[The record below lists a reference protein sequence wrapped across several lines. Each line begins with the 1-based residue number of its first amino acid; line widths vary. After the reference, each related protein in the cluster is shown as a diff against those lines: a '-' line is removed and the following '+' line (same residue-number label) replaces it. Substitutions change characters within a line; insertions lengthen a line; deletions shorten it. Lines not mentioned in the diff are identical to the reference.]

1 MRNGRKEAA
10 KRLYGIAEAH
20 QGFFTTK
27 QAKAAGFAENTHP
40 YHVQAG
46 NWIREHR
53 GIYRLASFP
62 RGERP
67 DLMLWSL
74 WSRSR
79 GEAPQGVYSHQTAL
93 SLHDLSDVMPAK
105 LHMTVPR
112 SFRRNSEIPRVLVLH
127 FADLPQS
134 DIGVA
139 HGVRVTRPLRTILD
153 GLAGG
158 EMPLPTLRQALLEG
172 LRRGLIRRSEIAETR
187 KHFADHKQ
195 LRTLFQK
202 VDRLMEPK
210 KYATAA
216 AFRRARPNL
225 E

>member
-1 MRNGRKEAA
+1 MAQSHREASR
-10 KRLYGIAEAH
+10 RLFELSEQQ

-53 GIYRLASFP
+53 GIYGLASFP

-74 WSRSR
+74 WSRNR
-79 GEAPQGVYSHQTAL
+79 GETAQGVYSHQTAL
-93 SLHDLSDVMPAK
+93 SVHDLSDVMPAK

-112 SFRRNSEIPRVLVLH
+112 SFRRNSEIPRVLFLH
-127 FADLPQS
+127 FADLLQS

-139 HGVRVTRPLRTILD
+139 HGVRVTKPMRTILD
-153 GLAGG
+153 LIAGG
-158 EMPLPTLRQALLEG
+158 ELPL
-172 LRRGLIRRSEIAETR
+172 
-187 KHFADHKQ
+187 
-195 LRTLFQK
+195 
-202 VDRLMEPK
+202 
-210 KYATAA
+210 
-216 AFRRARPNL
+216 
-225 E
+225 

>member
-10 KRLYGIAEAH
+10 KRLYGIAEGQ

-27 QAKAAGFAENTHP
+27 QAKTAGFAENTHP
-40 YHVQAG
+40 YHVQVG

-62 RGERP
+62 QGERP

-74 WSRSR
+74 WSRNR
-79 GEAPQGVYSHQTAL
+79 GEAGQGVYSHETAL
-93 SLHDLSDVMPAK
+93 SLHDISDVMPAK

-127 FADLPQS
+127 LADLPQS

-139 HGVRVTRPLRTILD
+139 HGVRVTRPMRTIID
-153 GLAGG
+153 VLAGG
-158 EMPLPTLRQALLEG
+158 EMPLATLRQALLEG
-172 LRRGLIRRSEIAETR
+172 LRRGLIRRSEIAEAR
-187 KHFADHKQ
+187 KHLADNKQ
-195 LRTLFQK
+195 LRNLFQK
-202 VDRLMEPK
+202 V
-210 KYATAA
+210 AA
-216 AFRRARPNL
+216 
-225 E
+225 

>member
-1 MRNGRKEAA
+1 MARERREAA
-10 KRLYGIAEAH
+10 KRLYEVSEDQ

-27 QAKAAGFAENTHP
+27 EAKAAGFAENTHP

-74 WSRSR
+74 WSRNR
-79 GEAPQGVYSHQTAL
+79 EEASQGVYSHQTAL
-93 SLHDLSDVMPAK
+93 SLYDLSDAMPAK
-105 LHMTVPR
+105 LHMTVPKN
-112 SFRRNSEIPRVLVLH
+112 FRRNSEIPRVLVLH

-134 DIGVA
+134 DIGAV
-139 HGVRVTRPLRTILD
+139 HGVRVTKPMRTILD
-153 GLAGG
+153 LLEHGEVPLA
-158 EMPLPTLRQALLEG
+158 TLRQALREG
-172 LRRGLIRRSEIAETR
+172 LRRGLIRRNEITEAR
-187 KHFADHKQ
+187 RHFRDSKQ

-202 VDRLMEPK
+202 V
-210 KYATAA
+210 AA
-216 AFRRARPNL
+216 
-225 E
+225 

>member
-1 MRNGRKEAA
+1 MRNRHRESA
-10 KRLYGIAEAH
+10 KRLYQIAVDQ

-40 YHVQAG
+40 YHVHAG
-46 NWIREHR
+46 NWVREHR
-53 GIYRLASFP
+53 GIYRLASVP

-74 WSRSR
+74 WSRNR
-79 GEAPQGVYSHQTAL
+79 GEAAQGVYSHQTAL

-127 FADLPQS
+127 FADLPES

-139 HGVRVTRPLRTILD
+139 HGVRVTRPMRTILD
-153 GLAGG
+153 LLTGG
-158 EMPLPTLRQALLEG
+158 EVPLGTLRQALRDG
-172 LRRGLIRRSEIAETR
+172 LRRGLIRRSEIVEAR
-187 KHFADHKQ
+187 KYLAVSKQ
-195 LRTLFQK
+195 LRTFFQK
-202 VDRLMEPK
+202 V
-210 KYATAA
+210 AA
-216 AFRRARPNL
+216 
-225 E
+225 

>member
-1 MRNGRKEAA
+1 MRKERKRAA
-10 KRLYGIAEAH
+10 KQLYEIAETQ

-40 YHVQAG
+40 YHVHAG

-53 GIYRLASFP
+53 GIYRLTSFP

-74 WSRSR
+74 WSRNR
-79 GEAPQGVYSHQTAL
+79 GEAAQGVYSHQTAL

-127 FADLPQS
+127 LADLVQG

-139 HGVRVTRPLRTILD
+139 HGVRVTKPMRTILD
-153 GLAGG
+153 LLEGG
-158 EMPLPTLRQALLEG
+158 EVAPAILRQALREG
-172 LRRGLIRRSEIAETR
+172 LRRGLIRRREIAEAK
-187 KHFADHKQ
+187 KHLADSKQ
-195 LRTLFQK
+195 LRILFQK
-202 VDRLMEPK
+202 V
-210 KYATAA
+210 AA
-216 AFRRARPNL
+216 
-225 E
+225 

>member
-1 MRNGRKEAA
+1 MRNGHREAA
-10 KRLYGIAEAH
+10 KRLYQIAMDQ

-27 QAKAAGFAENTHP
+27 QAKAAGFAENTHT

-46 NWIREHR
+46 NWFREHR

-74 WSRSR
+74 WSRNR
-79 GEAPQGVYSHQTAL
+79 GEAAQGVYSHQTAL

-127 FADLPQS
+127 FADLPES

-139 HGVRVTRPLRTILD
+139 HGVRIARPMRTIFDL
-153 GLAGG
+153 LAGG
-158 EMPLPTLRQALLEG
+158 EVPLTTLRQALREA
-172 LRRGLIRRSEIAETR
+172 LRQGLIRRSEIAEAR
-187 KHFADHKQ
+187 RHLADSKQ
-195 LRTLFQK
+195 MRAFFQK
-202 VDRLMEPK
+202 V
-210 KYATAA
+210 AA
-216 AFRRARPNL
+216 
-225 E
+225 

>member
-1 MRNGRKEAA
+1 MVREHREAA
-10 KRLYGIAEAH
+10 KRLYEVSEDQ

-74 WSRSR
+74 WSRNR
-79 GEAPQGVYSHQTAL
+79 GEAAQGVYSHQTAL
-93 SLHDLSDVMPAK
+93 SLYDLSDAMPAK
-105 LHMTVPR
+105 LHMTVPK

-127 FADLPQS
+127 FADLPQN
-134 DIGVA
+134 DIGAV
-139 HGVRVTRPLRTILD
+139 HGVRVTKPMRTILD
-153 GLAGG
+153 LLEGG
-158 EMPLPTLRQALLEG
+158 DVPPAILRQALREG
-172 LRRGLIRRSEIAETR
+172 LRRGLIRRNEIAETR
-187 KHFADHKQ
+187 KHFADSKQ
-195 LRTLFQK
+195 LRTLFQR
-202 VDRLMEPK
+202 V
-210 KYATAA
+210 AA
-216 AFRRARPNL
+216 
-225 E
+225 

>member
-1 MRNGRKEAA
+1 MQNERNEAA
-10 KRLYGIAEAH
+10 KRLYRVAEGQ

-53 GIYRLASFP
+53 GIYQLASFP

-74 WSRSR
+74 WSRNR
-79 GEAPQGVYSHQTAL
+79 GEAAQGVYSHRTAL
-93 SLHDLSDVMPAK
+93 SLYDLSDAMPAK
-105 LHMTVPR
+105 LHMTVPK

-134 DIGVA
+134 DMGAV
-139 HGVRVTRPLRTILD
+139 HGVRVTKVMRTILD
-153 GLAGG
+153 LLEDG
-158 EMPLPTLRQALLEG
+158 EVPPATLRQALGEG
-172 LRRGLIRRSEIAETR
+172 LRRGLIRRSEIAEAR
-187 KHFADHKQ
+187 KRFTGDKQ
-195 LRTLFQK
+195 LRTFFQK
-202 VDRLMEPK
+202 V
-210 KYATAA
+210 AA
-216 AFRRARPNL
+216 
-225 E
+225 